1 MVNAHPAFKNNLS
14 WGQLDTKN
22 KKIAASKKGQVR
34 NQDKPHLGLLYHIK
48 SLAQG
53 PASSSGDGVPGV
65 VLIERRELPAFTYGS
80 WKKGELPICVCGPF
94 PGFRAKTK
102 GTIKLVSFGVTAGEL
117 LFGRNNEFARLL
129 GTQARKAFNGEFG
142 KTLIGKALRKA
153 TWIEP
158 RARVVPIDCRKLRD
172 PSPIEK
178 ASGISSRNHRRRGAA
193 PYVC

>member
-1 MVNAHPAFKNNLS
+1 MVNTHPDFKNNLS

-34 NQDKPHLGLLYHIK
+34 NEGNARLGLAYHIE

-80 WKKGELPICVCGPF
+80 WKKGEKLICVCGPF

-102 GTIKLVSFGVTAGEL
+102 GTIKLVSFGVAAGEL
-117 LFGRNNEFARLL
+117 LFGSNNEFAMQLARQAWKF
-129 GTQARKAFNGEFG
+129 TQEQ
-142 KTLIGKALRKA
+142 LM
-153 TWIEP
+153 
-158 RARVVPIDCRKLRD
+158 KL
-172 PSPIEK
+172 
-178 ASGISSRNHRRRGAA
+178 
-193 PYVC
+193 